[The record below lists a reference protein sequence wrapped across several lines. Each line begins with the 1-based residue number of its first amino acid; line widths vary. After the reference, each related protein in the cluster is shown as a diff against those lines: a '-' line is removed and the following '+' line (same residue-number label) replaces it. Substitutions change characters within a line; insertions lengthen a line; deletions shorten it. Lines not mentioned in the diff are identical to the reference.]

1 MSLVAQGSQSRDE
14 ATEQVAEPVKDPLA
28 ELYDE
33 AAAELAKEQ
42 SSLDVVGESQD
53 KTPEAGPSQVEKGP
67 AKGFACLEEPQEES
81 SENPNQYII
90 DKLKELRSIYQS
102 KQGDTDTFKVFNLNK
117 VIGDLSRVKHK
128 ITTRA
133 QALKLNGSGAKTADK
148 IMEIIQTGGLQRIQA
163 EDTEEYRVCKMFA
176 GIYDVGA
183 KRAHKWYNMG
193 LRTLEDVE
201 ARKDE
206 IGLTRNQAIGLR
218 YYNDLQER
226 IPRAEASA
234 IFDKIREAAM
244 KIDGNI
250 TLYIMGSYRR
260 GEQTVGD
267 IDLLLTRDPTDGIT
281 HAGMLHKLLDTLH
294 DQGLLTDD
302 LVIPPHNKALEQKY
316 MGIGRLPPD
325 GKLRRIDILAIP
337 YDQKGAALIY
347 FTGDDLFNRSIR
359 LLAHKKGYSLNQR
372 GLYGGVM
379 RDTKRK
385 KMTEGVIVASKTE
398 KEIFDVLGVPWREP
412 HERRRM

>member
-1 MSLVAQGSQSRDE
+1 MTLVGEGRQPQHGG
-14 ATEQVAEPVKDPLA
+14 TETVKDPLV

-33 AAAELAKEQ
+33 AAAELEKEQ
-42 SSLDVVGESQD
+42 SSLIITDESQD
-53 KTPEAGPSQVEKGP
+53 KIPEAPTSQLEKGP
-67 AKGFACLEEPQEES
+67 AKGFACLAPPQEES
-81 SENPNQYII
+81 TQNPNQYII
-90 DKLKELRSIYQS
+90 DKLKELRSIYES

-133 QALKLNGSGAKTADK
+133 QALKLQGSGAKTADK
-148 IMEIIQTGGLQRIQA
+148 IMEIIATGELQRIQA
-163 EDTEEYRVCKMFA
+163 EDTEEYRVCKLFA

-183 KRAHKWYNMG
+183 KRAHQWYGMG

-201 ARKDE
+201 KHKEE
-206 IGLTRNQAIGLR
+206 IRLTRNQSIGLK

-234 IFDKIREAAM
+234 IFDKIRETAM
-244 KIDGNI
+244 TLDGNA
-250 TLYIMGSYRR
+250 TVYIMGSYRR
-260 GEQTVGD
+260 GEQTCGD

-281 HAGMLHKLLDTLH
+281 HAGMLHKLLDRLH
-294 DQGLLTDD
+294 EQGILTDD
-302 LVIPPHNKALEQKY
+302 LVIPPDNRALEQKY
-316 MGIGRLPPD
+316 MGVGRLPPD
-325 GKLRRIDILAIP
+325 GKMRRIDILAIP

-359 LLAHKKGYSLNQR
+359 LLARKKGYSLNQR
-372 GLYGGVM
+372 GLYGGVG
-379 RDTKRK
+379 RDTKGK
-385 KMTEGVIVASKTE
+385 KLSEGTIIASKTE

-412 HERRRM
+412 HERRRK